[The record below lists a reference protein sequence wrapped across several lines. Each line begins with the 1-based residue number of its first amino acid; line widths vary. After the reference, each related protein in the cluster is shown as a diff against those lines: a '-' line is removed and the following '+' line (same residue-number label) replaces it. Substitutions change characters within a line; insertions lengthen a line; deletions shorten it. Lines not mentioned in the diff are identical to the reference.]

1 VSHPAVGPTRAT
13 LIIIREEHH
22 KRVKKSNLSCPFF
35 PDAPAPKSRSR
46 TTSLRSTTRPK
57 SRAGSRQPHPA
68 ASEASVSRSDDDSQ
82 PAPPPAPPRP
92 AKRSRTISTVS
103 SSKEKD
109 ASDALRR
116 STRSSRARPPSEVEE
131 DVSGTELRRSA
142 LGKSRSK
149 SSGKGKGKGPIE
161 VIEEADEDDIP
172 RAAPPTKQRVKGK
185 ENVAHD
191 TKVPRPTR
199 NTKTHRPNDT
209 EETHQ
214 PKRRPLKKDRATPEE
229 PEEST
234 PDVES
239 ESDARPAR
247 KRQNRVIESIS
258 SREESAEEIKP
269 KKVQAP
275 AKKAKGEAPVDVLEA
290 DDNRIDETGGP
301 LRPVRAPP
309 KPPAKSRAKPK
320 IIEDSS
326 EGSDDEPEEAEQ
338 TAKSL
343 PLPSLDLSKDK
354 VQSRLV
360 VPLESPEGVGSQSSE
375 EEVAIPYPA
384 PVKNLGKG
392 KVHKPASVTVSHHER
407 GISRTTSNP
416 NNSLEPLIPEGKA
429 NKPNTASGP
438 PRDVQDDVMDIDSDV
453 IPSPATPPRKVKAP
467 TVLSGHN
474 LVADMDGGEYLPSAR
489 PPRSPQCSEPPT
501 LHREESSATPP
512 PASSSLLSVSS
523 TTSTTKVES
532 HTDAETLVEPFPS
545 RTNGVQLADEERM
558 MTVEQWF
565 RQEMEVQY
573 ERLKRDG
580 EMKIRLFKER
590 AEEVRRQIEAL

>member
-1 VSHPAVGPTRAT
+1 VSHPAVGPTNAT
-13 LIIIREEHH
+13 LIIIRDEHH

-68 ASEASVSRSDDDSQ
+68 ASEASASRSDDDSQ
-82 PAPPPAPPRP
+82 PAPTPAPPRP

-103 SSKEKD
+103 STKEKD

-116 STRSSRARPPSEVEE
+116 STRSSRAKPPLEVEE

-142 LGKSRSK
+142 LGKSRGK

-191 TKVPRPTR
+191 AKVPRPTR
-199 NTKTHRPNDT
+199 NTKAHSPNDT

-214 PKRRPLKKDRATPEE
+214 PKRRVLKKATPEE

-239 ESDARPAR
+239 ESDARPTR

-275 AKKAKGEAPVDVLEA
+275 AKKAKGKAPVDVEA
-290 DDNRIDETGGP
+290 DDNRIDDTGGP
-301 LRPVRAPP
+301 LRPARAPP
-309 KPPAKSRAKPK
+309 KPPAKHRAKPK

-326 EGSDDEPEEAEQ
+326 EGSDDEPEETEQ

-343 PLPSLDLSKDK
+343 PLPSLDLGKDK

-392 KVHKPASVTVSHHER
+392 KVHKLASVTVSHHEH

-416 NNSLEPLIPEGKA
+416 NNSLEPLISEGKA
-429 NKPNTASGP
+429 TTPNTASGP
-438 PRDVQDDVMDIDSDV
+438 PQDIQDDVMDIDSDV
-453 IPSPATPPRKVKAP
+453 IPSPATPPRMVKAP

-474 LVADMDGGEYLPSAR
+474 LVADMDGGERLPSAR
-489 PPRSPQCSEPPT
+489 PPRSPQCSEPPASY
-501 LHREESSATPP
+501 REESSATPP

-532 HTDAETLVEPFPS
+532 HTDAETLVEPFAS
-545 RTNGVQLADEERM
+545 RTSGVQLADEERT

>member
-1 VSHPAVGPTRAT
+1 MSHPAVGPTNAT

-46 TTSLRSTTRPK
+46 TASLRSTTRPK
-57 SRAGSRQPHPA
+57 SRAGSRQPHTA
-68 ASEASVSRSDDDSQ
+68 TSEASVSRSDDDSQ
-82 PAPPPAPPRP
+82 PAPPPAPPHP
-92 AKRSRTISTVS
+92 AKRSRTKSAT
-103 SSKEKD
+103 KEKD

-116 STRSSRARPPSEVEE
+116 STRSSRARPHSEVEE
-131 DVSGTELRRSA
+131 DVSGTELRKSA
-142 LGKSRSK
+142 LGQSRSK

-172 RAAPPTKQRVKGK
+172 RATAPTKQRVKGK

-191 TKVPRPTR
+191 DAKVPRPTR
-199 NTKTHRPNDT
+199 NTKAHRPNDM
-209 EETHQ
+209 EEAHQ
-214 PKRRPLKKDRATPEE
+214 PKRRLKKDRATLEE

-239 ESDARPAR
+239 ESDARPVR

-275 AKKAKGEAPVDVLEA
+275 AKKTKGEAPVDDVLEA

-301 LRPVRAPP
+301 LRPVKAPP
-309 KPPAKSRAKPK
+309 KARAKPRAKPK
-320 IIEDSS
+320 IVEDSS

-338 TAKSL
+338 IAKSL
-343 PLPSLDLSKDK
+343 PLPSLEHSKDK

-384 PVKNLGKG
+384 PVKKLGKG
-392 KVHKPASVTVSHHER
+392 KVHKTAGVTASHHEH
-407 GISRTTSNP
+407 G
-416 NNSLEPLIPEGKA
+416 
-429 NKPNTASGP
+429 NTASGP
-438 PRDVQDDVMDIDSDV
+438 RQDVQDDVMDIDSDV
-453 IPSPATPPRKVKAP
+453 IPTPATPPRMVKAL
-467 TVLSGHN
+467 TVISGRN
-474 LVADMDGGEYLPSAR
+474 PVVDVDGGEDVPSAR
-489 PPRSPQCSEPPT
+489 SSHSPQCSEPPT

-512 PASSSLLSVSS
+512 PASSSLFSVSS
-523 TTSTTKVES
+523 TTSTTKVDS

-545 RTNGVQLADEERM
+545 RTSGVQLADEERM

-565 RQEMEVQY
+565 RREMEAQY
-573 ERLKRDG
+573 EQLKRDG

>member
-1 VSHPAVGPTRAT
+1 MSHSAVGPTNVT

-57 SRAGSRQPHPA
+57 SRAGSRQPHTA
-68 ASEASVSRSDDDSQ
+68 TSEASVSRSDDDSQ
-82 PAPPPAPPRP
+82 PPPPHP
-92 AKRSRTISTVS
+92 AKRSRTKSVT
-103 SSKEKD
+103 KEKD

-116 STRSSRARPPSEVEE
+116 STRSSRARPHSEVEE
-131 DVSGTELRRSA
+131 DVSGTELRKSA
-142 LGKSRSK
+142 LGQSRSK

-172 RAAPPTKQRVKGK
+172 RAAPPTKQRLKGK
-185 ENVAHD
+185 ENVSHD
-191 TKVPRPTR
+191 DAKVPRPTR
-199 NTKTHRPNDT
+199 NTKAHRPNDT
-209 EETHQ
+209 EEVHQ
-214 PKRRPLKKDRATPEE
+214 PKRRLKKDRATLEE

-275 AKKAKGEAPVDVLEA
+275 AKKIKGEAPVDDVLEA
-290 DDNRIDETGGP
+290 NNNRIDETKVP
-301 LRPVRAPP
+301 LRLVKAPP
-309 KPPAKSRAKPK
+309 KARAKPQAK
-320 IIEDSS
+320 PRIVEDSS
-326 EGSDDEPEEAEQ
+326 EDSDDEPEEAEE

-343 PLPSLDLSKDK
+343 PLPSLEDK
-354 VQSRLV
+354 VQSRPV
-360 VPLESPEGVGSQSSE
+360 VPLERPEGVCSQSSE
-375 EEVAIPYPA
+375 EEVAVPYPA
-384 PVKNLGKG
+384 PVKKLGKG
-392 KVHKPASVTVSHHER
+392 KVHKTARVTASHHED
-407 GISRTTSNP
+407 GNM
-416 NNSLEPLIPEGKA
+416 A
-429 NKPNTASGP
+429 FGP
-438 PRDVQDDVMDIDSDV
+438 PQDVQDDVMNIDSDV
-453 IPSPATPPRKVKAP
+453 IPTPVTPPRKVKAL
-467 TVLSGHN
+467 TVRSGSN
-474 LVADMDGGEYLPSAR
+474 PVVDVDDGEDVPSTR
-489 PPRSPQCSEPPT
+489 PPCYPQCPEPPT
-501 LHREESSATPP
+501 SHREESPATPP

-523 TTSTTKVES
+523 TTSTTKVDS

-545 RTNGVQLADEERM
+545 RTSGVQLVDEERM

-565 RQEMEVQY
+565 RREMEVQY
-573 ERLKRDG
+573 EQLKRDG